1 MCRSAFALYAAGRH
15 NRKEIPVGRLL
26 LIAAAI
32 GIVLAVAVGFLV
44 NDLMSG
50 SGNNLPAH
58 ATLYNY
64 GTR

>member
-1 MCRSAFALYAAGRH
+1 LHCTLLHVTTREE
-15 NRKEIPVGRLL
+15 NPVARLL
-26 LIAAAI
+26 LVAAAI
-32 GIVLAVAVGFLV
+32 GVVLAVAVGFLV

-50 SGNNLPAH
+50 SSSNTPAH